1 MGATNTSVVAT
12 PKPNAAP
19 ARITRASPSPKPT
32 SKPAAVPQAFKTPSF
47 PATAQ
52 KSAPVKAQKPVVEAS
67 AGSMASMEV
76 KPDPIADKLNN
87 LASENKTSAPPPPS
101 QRPPEFTS
109 AVPASA
115 SGERPKKMTKKE
127 GDDAL
132 KPLLSYS
139 VPKDDLEALKKL
151 YRYVRKDDF
160 SSARTYLKRISDPM
174 AKKLAIWLYYRAGAT
189 DTEAKDIAAFRANN
203 TLWPARHTLA
213 MRAEDA
219 LFWREESP
227 KRIIAY
233 FTKKQPVS
241 GAGWAALGGALIDL
255 KRIKEGRPHLRKAWG
270 RYTLTPSMEARIKK
284 KYASHLRPEDH
295 KARVDYLLAQHS
307 KKYLSSVKRLQSLV
321 PKKWKASIEARIAA
335 VKRRKSAWNSLSKL
349 PAKVKSDPG
358 VMLARIH
365 VARRKG
371 KDKEAWSLLS
381 SSPTEVEKLIDPDEW
396 WKERESE
403 VRAALNAGHPKTA
416 Y

>member
-32 SKPAAVPQAFKTPSF
+32 PKPAAVPQAFKTPSF

-87 LASENKTSAPPPPS
+87 LA
-101 QRPPEFTS
+101 
-109 AVPASA
+109 
-115 SGERPKKMTKKE
+115 E

-189 DTEAKDIAAFRANN
+189 DTEAKDIAAFRADNP
-203 TLWPARHTLA
+203 LWPSRHTLA
-213 MRAEDA
+213 IRAEGA

-227 KRIIAY
+227 KRVLAY
-233 FTKKQPVS
+233 FAERKPVS

-255 KRIKEGRPHLRKAWG
+255 KRVKEGRPHLRKAWG
-270 RYTLTPSMEARIKK
+270 HYKLTPSMQARIKK

-321 PKKWKASIEARIAA
+321 PKK
-335 VKRRKSAWNSLSKL
+335 
-349 PAKVKSDPG
+349 
-358 VMLARIH
+358 
-365 VARRKG
+365 
-371 KDKEAWSLLS
+371 
-381 SSPTEVEKLIDPDEW
+381 
-396 WKERESE
+396 
-403 VRAALNAGHPKTA
+403 
-416 Y
+416 